1 MSILENFD
9 IGKYMYLMMLLN
21 FHTIWTCIMQH
32 TNHLC
37 SLVKSISL
45 NLVVCGIDP
54 NNDSSIQRLHCLVIS
69 I

>member
-21 FHTIWTCIMQH
+21 FHTIWTCIMQR
-32 TNHLC
+32 TIHLC
-37 SLVKSISL
+37 GLVKSISL
-45 NLVVCGIDP
+45 NLVVCGIDS
-54 NNDSSIQRLHCLVIS
+54 NNDSSIQRLHRLVIS